1 MQKLLLLIFTIGFMS
16 VQSAPKKSILTVE
29 VRGIKKSVGKI
40 FVAVFR
46 KKDDFP
52 SASGRFKYSIVE
64 AKAGNT
70 TANLELPNDTYAVA
84 VFHDANDNTVMDKN
98 MFGVPI
104 EIYGFGN
111 NARGTFSAPSF
122 EEAAI
127 ELKQDKKIVVYIK

>member
-1 MQKLLLLIFTIGFMS
+1 MQKLILLILTFGFLS
-16 VQSAPKKSILTVE
+16 VQTAPKKSTLSVE

-52 SASGRFKYSIVE
+52 SYSGRFKYSIVD
-64 AKAGNT
+64 AKVGNT
-70 TANLELPNDTYAVA
+70 TANIELPNDTYAVA
-84 VFHDANDNTVMDKN
+84 VFHDVNDNTVLDKN
-98 MFGVPI
+98 MFGVPT

>member
-1 MQKLLLLIFTIGFMS
+1 MLIFTIGILS
-16 VQSAPKKSILTVE
+16 VQTAPKKSTLTVE
-29 VRGIKKSVGKI
+29 IRGIKKSVGKI
-40 FVAVFR
+40 FVAVYR
-46 KKDDFP
+46 KKDDYP
-52 SASGRFKYSIVE
+52 SPSGRYKYSIVD
-64 AKAGNT
+64 AKAGST

-98 MFGVPI
+98 MFGVPT

>member
-1 MQKLLLLIFTIGFMS
+1 MYKLLLLIFTIGILS
-16 VQSAPKKSILTVE
+16 VQTAPKKSTLTVE
-29 VRGIKKSVGKI
+29 IRGIKKSVGKI

-52 SASGRFKYSIVE
+52 SASSRFKYSIVD
-64 AKAGNT
+64 AKVGNT
-70 TANLELPNDTYAVA
+70 TANIELPNDIYAVA

-98 MFGVPI
+98 MFGVPT

>member
-1 MQKLLLLIFTIGFMS
+1 MYKIILVLLTFALVAF
-16 VQSAPKKSILTVE
+16 QSTPKKSTLTVE

-40 FVAVFR
+40 FIAVFR

-52 SASGRFKYSIVE
+52 SYSGRYKYSIVD
-64 AKAGNT
+64 AKVGNT

-84 VFHDANDNTVMDKN
+84 VFHDVNDNTVLDKN
-98 MFGVPI
+98 VFGVPT

-122 EEAAI
+122 DEAAI
-127 ELKQDKKIVVYIK
+127 ELKQDKKIVIYIK

>member
-1 MQKLLLLIFTIGFMS
+1 MQKLILLILTFGFLS
-16 VQSAPKKSILTVE
+16 VQTAPKKSTLSVE

-52 SASGRFKYSIVE
+52 SYSGRFKYSIVE
-64 AKAGNT
+64 AKVGNT
-70 TANLELPNDTYAVA
+70 IAEIELPNDTYAVA
-84 VFHDANDNTVMDKN
+84 VFHDANDNTVLDKN

-127 ELKQDKKIVVYIK
+127 ELKQDKKIVVFIK

>member
-1 MQKLLLLIFTIGFMS
+1 MHKLILLILTVGFLS
-16 VQSAPKKSILTVE
+16 VQTAPKKSTLTDE

-52 SASGRFKYSIVE
+52 SASGRFKYSIVD
-64 AKAGNT
+64 AKVGNT
-70 TANLELPNDTYAVA
+70 TANIELPNDTYAVA

-98 MFGVPI
+98 MFGVPT

>member
-1 MQKLLLLIFTIGFMS
+1 MHKLILLILTFGFLSM
-16 VQSAPKKSILTVE
+16 QTAPKKSTLTVE

-52 SASGRFKYSIVE
+52 SYAGRFKYSIVE
-64 AKAGNT
+64 AKVGNT
-70 TANLELPNDTYAVA
+70 TANIELPNDTYAVA
-84 VFHDANDNTVMDKN
+84 VFHDANDNTVLDKN
-98 MFGVPI
+98 MFGVPT

-122 EEAAI
+122 DEAAI

>member
-1 MQKLLLLIFTIGFMS
+1 MHKLILLILTFGFLSM
-16 VQSAPKKSILTVE
+16 QTAPKKSTLSVE

-40 FVAVFR
+40 FIAVYR

-52 SASGRFKYSIVE
+52 STTGRFKYAIVD
-64 AKAGNT
+64 AKVGNT
-70 TANLELPNDTYAVA
+70 VGSIELPNDTYAVA
-84 VFHDANDNTVMDKN
+84 VFHDANDNTVLDKN
-98 MFGVPI
+98 MFGVPT

-122 EEAAI
+122 EEASI

>member
-1 MQKLLLLIFTIGFMS
+1 MSMQT
-16 VQSAPKKSILTVE
+16 VQKKSILTVE
-29 VRGIKKSVGKI
+29 VRGIKKSIGKI
-40 FVAVFR
+40 FIAVYR

-52 SASGRFKYSIVE
+52 SPDGRFKYAIVD

-70 TANLELPNDTYAVA
+70 TGVLSLPSDTYAVA

-98 MFGVPI
+98 MFGVPT

-111 NARGTFSAPSF
+111 NARATFSAPSF

-127 ELKQDKKIVVYIK
+127 ELTQDKKIVVFIK

>member
-1 MQKLLLLIFTIGFMS
+1 MHKLLLLIFTIGILS
-16 VQSAPKKSILTVE
+16 VQTAPKKSTLTVE
-29 VRGIKKSVGKI
+29 IRGIKKSVGKI
-40 FVAVFR
+40 FVAVYR
-46 KKDDFP
+46 KKDDYP
-52 SASGRFKYSIVE
+52 TASGRYKYSIVD
-64 AKAGNT
+64 AKAGST

-98 MFGVPI
+98 MFGVPT

>member
-1 MQKLLLLIFTIGFMS
+1 MHKSLLLIFTMGILS
-16 VQSAPKKSILTVE
+16 VQTAPKKSTLTVE
-29 VRGIKKSVGKI
+29 IRGIKKSVGKI
-40 FVAVFR
+40 FVAVYR
-46 KKDDFP
+46 KKDDYP
-52 SASGRFKYSIVE
+52 AASGRYKYSIVD
-64 AKAGNT
+64 AKAGST
-70 TANLELPNDTYAVA
+70 TANIELPNDTYAVA

-98 MFGVPI
+98 MFGVPT

>member
-1 MQKLLLLIFTIGFMS
+1 MQKLILLILTFGFLS
-16 VQSAPKKSILTVE
+16 VQTAPKKSTLSVE

-52 SASGRFKYSIVE
+52 SYSGRFKYSIVD
-64 AKAGNT
+64 AKVGNT
-70 TANLELPNDTYAVA
+70 TANIELPNDTYAVA
-84 VFHDANDNTVMDKN
+84 VFLDVNDNTVLDKN
-98 MFGVPI
+98 MFGVPT